1 MYIFI
6 YLHIRYI
13 QHILH
18 HTSLTELSQLLRIIW
33 KSCFEIPVKL
43 YLRIPIHGLDCA
55 LIRVATD
62 VWCNN
67 AGVGEAIPPQGY
79 DFGLQIMVSNFFET
93 LPEILGNS
101 QTNTKSYH
109 EKRLRKSIFFRAWM
123 VSSVA
128 CMCMDVSWMCMDV
141 LRNHFSR
148 KKKMIR
154 KFISCHF
161 GFRRSIIS
169 YTFEY
174 FRILYHVSKQTQP
187 SIKISPT

>member
-1 MYIFI
+1 MIHIQIRYLFIYLYIFI
-6 YLHIRYI
+6 CIYLFIYIYDYI

-43 YLRIPIHGLDCA
+43 YLRIPIHGFDCA

-62 VWCNN
+62 VRCNN

-79 DFGLQIMVSNFFET
+79 DFGLQTMVSNFFET

-109 EKRLRKSIFFRAWM
+109 EKRLRKSFF
-123 VSSVA
+123 S
-128 CMCMDVSWMCMDV
+128 CMDGFECCMHVHGRIMDV
-141 LRNHFSR
+141 HGCSSKPFFA
-148 KKKMIR
+148 KK
-154 KFISCHF
+154 
-161 GFRRSIIS
+161 
-169 YTFEY
+169 
-174 FRILYHVSKQTQP
+174 
-187 SIKISPT
+187 

>member
-1 MYIFI
+1 MIHIQIRYLFIYLYIFI
-6 YLHIRYI
+6 CIYLFIYIYDYI

-43 YLRIPIHGLDCA
+43 YLRIPIHGFDCA

-79 DFGLQIMVSNFFET
+79 DFGLQTMVSNFFET

-109 EKRLRKSIFFRAWM
+109 EKRLRKSFFFVHGWFRVLHACAWTFHGCAWM
-123 VSSVA
+123 FFETIF
-128 CMCMDVSWMCMDV
+128 
-141 LRNHFSR
+141 REE
-148 KKKMIR
+148 MIR
-154 KFISCHF
+154 NSFHVIS
-161 GFRRSIIS
+161 GFD
-169 YTFEY
+169 EA
-174 FRILYHVSKQTQP
+174 
-187 SIKISPT
+187 